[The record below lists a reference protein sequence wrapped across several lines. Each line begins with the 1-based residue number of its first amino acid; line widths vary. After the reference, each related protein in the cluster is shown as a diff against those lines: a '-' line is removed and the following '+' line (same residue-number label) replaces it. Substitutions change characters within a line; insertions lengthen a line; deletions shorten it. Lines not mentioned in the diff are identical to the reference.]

1 MEQVLVMAMHMT
13 NIIKV
18 DWLKVV
24 VEDFHNFFR
33 RNTQN
38 RRKDLESLGRP
49 YLLYYFLCLIFEK

>member
-33 RNTQN
+33 KT
-38 RRKDLESLGRP
+38 RKIEEKTLNLLGDLI
-49 YLLYYFLCLIFEK
+49 YYIIFFV